1 MSPERSSSPL
11 SPQAVAPRMIKME
24 VGMPVVQEAESPH
37 LPAENGHQVQME
49 SNAST
54 IPVTNDDD
62 LTSLTWLQDKNLLK
76 GNFVLRTTKCGPKC

>member
-11 SPQAVAPRMIKME
+11 SPQAIAPRMIKME
-24 VGMPVVQEAESPH
+24 VDMAAVQEAESLHPA
-37 LPAENGHQVQME
+37 AENGLQVQME

-62 LTSLTWLQDKNLLK
+62 LTSLSWLQDKNLLK
-76 GNFVLRTTKCGPKC
+76 GNSH